1 MRQHDFEALHAPH
14 WDRLESML
22 QTLDSK
28 TQAGAAQLA
37 TFPRAYHQVC
47 QHLALAR
54 ERQYAPHLIDR
65 LDAIVQGCYRHLYR
79 ARGLSRYR
87 VLDFLTTG
95 FPVLVRAEWRLVA
108 LSSALLY
115 LPMLVMGL
123 AVYFAPHMVYTV
135 LDPATVGGIESMYD
149 PKAEHIG
156 RERGSDSDFMMF
168 GHYIMNNIG
177 ISFQVFAG
185 GLLGGLGS
193 VFYLVYNGVYL
204 GAVAGHLTQVE
215 YTSTF
220 YSFVVGHGAFELTA
234 IALSGAAGLRLGL
247 SLIAP
252 GRKTRL
258 HALRD
263 AADTSIRIMYGVAT
277 MLLLAAFVEAFWSS
291 TQAVS
296 PAVKHGVGAVL
307 WLLVGAYLLG
317 MGRGRAA

>member
-1 MRQHDFEALHAPH
+1 MRQHDFETLHAPH

-28 TQAGAAQLA
+28 TQAGATQLA
-37 TFPRAYHQVC
+37 SFPRAYRQVC

-54 ERQYAPHLIDR
+54 ERQYAPQLIDR
-65 LDAIVQGCYRHLYR
+65 LDAIVQGGYRHLYR

-87 VLDFLTTG
+87 VLDFLTTA
-95 FPVLVRAEWRLVA
+95 FPALVRAEWRLVA
-108 LSSALLY
+108 LSSVLLY
-115 LPMLVMGL
+115 LPMIVMAL

-135 LDPATVGGIESMYD
+135 LDPATVGEVESMYD
-149 PKAEHIG
+149 PQADHIG

-177 ISFQVFAG
+177 ISFQTFAG

-193 VFYLVYNGVYL
+193 VFYLVYNGVYM

-234 IALSGAAGLRLGL
+234 IALSGAAGLRLGIA
-247 SLIAP
+247 LIAP

-263 AADTSIRIMYGVAT
+263 AADTSIRMMYGVAT

-296 PAVKHGVGAVL
+296 PAVKYGVGAAL
-307 WLLVGAYLLG
+307 WLLVGTYLLG

>member
-14 WDRLESML
+14 WHQLESTL
-22 QTLDSK
+22 QLLNGK
-28 TQAGAAQLA
+28 TPVGAAQLA
-37 TFPRAYHQVC
+37 TFPRAYRQVC

-65 LDAIVQGCYRHLYR
+65 LDAIVQGGYQHLYR

-87 VLDFLTTG
+87 VLDFLMTG
-95 FPVLVRAEWRLVA
+95 FPALVRAEWRLVA

-115 LPMLVMGL
+115 LPMIVMGL

-135 LDPATVGGIESMYD
+135 LDPATVGGVEGMYN
-149 PKAEHIG
+149 PKAAHIG

-177 ISFQVFAG
+177 ISFQTFAG

-193 VFYLVYNGVYL
+193 VFYLVFNGVYM
-204 GAVAGHLTQVE
+204 GAVAGHLTQVA

-234 IALSGAAGLRLGL
+234 ITLSGAAGLRLGMA
-247 SLIAP
+247 LIAP
-252 GRKTRL
+252 GRKSRL

-263 AADTSIRIMYGVAT
+263 AADASIRIMYGVIA
-277 MLLLAAFVEAFWSS
+277 MLLIAAFVEAFWSS

-296 PAVKHGVGAVL
+296 PELKYGVGAAL
-307 WLLVGAYLLG
+307 WLLVGTYLVL